1 MAEPSKKDGAPGEI
15 KCKGVVAKRMLSAPL
30 ENLRL
35 GNVNNLSGI
44 SLEST
49 VWSCQWPESS
59 SSSKSLSCF
68 SKRFKNIVAAR
79 SLSSFQ
85 EPRANWLEKV
95 VIIFKF
101 DGTWNG
107 LHGIFPTY
115 PTTTSNLLIQHLG
128 IEVIQAIKSLPNSLM
143 KTCSK
148 NSRVSW
154 STCNFWAVSSLA
166 KIHSTQGHYNNL
178 EA

>member
-1 MAEPSKKDGAPGEI
+1 MAEPSTSKKDGAPGDN
-15 KCKGVVAKRMLSAPL
+15 KCKGVVARRMLSAPL

-49 VWSCQWPESS
+49 V
-59 SSSKSLSCF
+59 
-68 SKRFKNIVAAR
+68 
-79 SLSSFQ
+79 
-85 EPRANWLEKV
+85 
-95 VIIFKF
+95 VIILKF

-115 PTTTSNLLIQHLG
+115 PTITSNLLIQHLG
-128 IEVIQAIKSLPNSLM
+128 IEVIQAIKSPPNSLM

-148 NSRVSW
+148 IQGYPAPPVTSEQFQAWRK
-154 STCNFWAVSSLA
+154 FIQP
-166 KIHSTQGHYNNL
+166 KGHYDNL
-178 EA
+178 ESLR